1 MGVTVRQK
9 ATLFIIFLF
18 AIVTAA
24 HAGQYEVTWVYDGDA
39 IKAQGPE
46 GEIRVRLMGID
57 APETSKKKGQA
68 SQPYALAAKKHLMD
82 LIYGKTVEI
91 KGYGL
96 DQYDRLL
103 GVVYLDGK
111 NINLE
116 MVRAGLAEV
125 YRGKMRKDFDV
136 VPYTQAEQVARISQQ
151 GIWSVGNIHISPRAW
166 RKGKQGR

>member
-24 HAGQYEVTWVYDGDA
+24 HAGQYEVTWVYDGDT
-39 IKAQGPE
+39 ITAQGPE

-68 SQPYALAAKKHLMD
+68 SQPYAQAAKKHLMD

-91 KGYGL
+91 ESLWPGQIRPSIMCGL
-96 DQYDRLL
+96 SAFAKDH
-103 GVVYLDGK
+103 
-111 NINLE
+111 
-116 MVRAGLAEV
+116 GLA
-125 YRGKMRKDFDV
+125 RG
-136 VPYTQAEQVARISQQ
+136 
-151 GIWSVGNIHISPRAW
+151 
-166 RKGKQGR
+166 